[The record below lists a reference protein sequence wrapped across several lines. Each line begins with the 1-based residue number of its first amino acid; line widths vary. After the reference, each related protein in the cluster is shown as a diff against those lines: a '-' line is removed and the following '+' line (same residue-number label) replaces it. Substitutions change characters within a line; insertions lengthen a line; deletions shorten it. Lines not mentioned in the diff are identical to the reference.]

1 MFTGICTYS
10 GPGVSIPPNGQE
22 SFPPKQN
29 AGPQRDPGAESLVEI
44 WGQKLN
50 NTRYF
55 SANSERKF
63 NEFTGK
69 TRSFC
74 KDVASSEPNLLYVCK
89 PRNGC
94 DINIFNLGLHKNWVY
109 FWKWTWP
116 ETVSRMGRNVENCHC
131 WWAMAKFTTS
141 LWNRC

>member
-1 MFTGICTYS
+1 MRHVEKGIIICCQMKLS
-10 GPGVSIPPNGQE
+10 SHFIHKMNAICSPGYVHIQGQGCR
-22 SFPPKQN
+22 SPLMARNHSPPKQN
-29 AGPQRDPGAESLVEI
+29 AGPQWDSGAESLVEI

-109 FWKWTWP
+109 F
-116 ETVSRMGRNVENCHC
+116 
-131 WWAMAKFTTS
+131 
-141 LWNRC
+141 

>member
-1 MFTGICTYS
+1 MRHVEKGIIICCQMKLS
-10 GPGVSIPPNGQE
+10 SHFIHKMNAICSPGYVHIQGQGCQ
-22 SFPPKQN
+22 SPLTARNHSPPKQN

-109 FWKWTWP
+109 F
-116 ETVSRMGRNVENCHC
+116 
-131 WWAMAKFTTS
+131 
-141 LWNRC
+141 